1 MRTTARSTAPAE
13 ADYADAAEVCE
24 RLGIELFAANFAAEY
39 WDNVFAAFLAD
50 YRAGRTPNPDVLCN
64 REIKFRLFVD
74 YAAELGY
81 PLVATGHY
89 ARRSPLGEPFRLFRG
104 VDRNKDQT
112 YFLQAVPTEQLT
124 GCIYP
129 IGDMTKPALR
139 QRAEAAGLPVHDK
152 KDSTGICFI
161 GERRFADFLARYL
174 PDDPGPVLDMEGTTL
189 GEHRGLAWF
198 TIGQRQ
204 GIGIGGQAGRAEKPW
219 YVARKDR
226 DGNALYVTQNECDLL
241 SRQLRGSSL
250 NRIAGEL
257 PERCTAKT
265 RYRQPDQPCS
275 VDVAGNTVTVTFEA
289 APTRHHARAVRRL
302 LSRRGMLGRCP
313 HRPHRQGLFVN
324 LEPLTAVSPLDGRYR
339 SRVAHLAE
347 HVSEFAL
354 IRYRVRVEVEWFVFL
369 AGLDEVAELPSCG
382 HCHAGAIARHL
393 EGFLAPGC
401 SHRAGD
407 RGPHQPRREGR
418 GVFRQGQG
426 GRHCGALNRTSSSS
440 TSPAPPRTSTIS
452 PMPSC

>member
-1 MRTTARSTAPAE
+1 MTHPAPDEGDEPLRVMVGMSGGVDSAVAAMTLIEQGHRVAGLFMKNWDEDDGTEYCTAE

-81 PLVATGHY
+81 PVVATGHY

-112 YFLQAVPTEQLT
+112 YFLQAVPREQLEA
-124 GCIYP
+124 CIYP
-129 IGDMTKPALR
+129 IGHMEKPALR

-174 PDDPGPVLDMEGTTL
+174 PDDPGPILDMDGTAL

-219 YVARKDR
+219 YVAGKDQ
-226 DGNALYVTQNECDLL
+226 DSNALYVTQNECDLL
-241 SRQLRGSSL
+241 SRQLLASGL

-275 VDVAGNTVTVTFEA
+275 VDVAGDSVTVTFEE
-289 APTRHHARAVRRL
+289 PQRAVTP
-302 LSRRGMLGRCP
+302 GQYVAFYLGEECLGGARID
-313 HRPHRQGLFVN
+313 HTDRD
-324 LEPLTAVSPLDGRYR
+324 SP
-339 SRVAHLAE
+339 
-347 HVSEFAL
+347 
-354 IRYRVRVEVEWFVFL
+354 
-369 AGLDEVAELPSCG
+369 
-382 HCHAGAIARHL
+382 
-393 EGFLAPGC
+393 
-401 SHRAGD
+401 
-407 RGPHQPRREGR
+407 
-418 GVFRQGQG
+418 
-426 GRHCGALNRTSSSS
+426 
-440 TSPAPPRTSTIS
+440 
-452 PMPSC
+452 